1 MIKIIDKSVCENC
14 KVLSCSFLRTS
25 LTRNDFCKLSSETTV
40 CPTQILADGP
50 YESALSLGII
60 DKDASSKK
68 ICVDCGLC
76 VKNCAYSNL
85 AFSNDSFN
93 IDSDL
98 FAQLTEPQLKAVVTS
113 YLGFLFAFSANTN
126 RNRALQFDGF
136 ISSDSEERSFVEI
149 DWNNDS
155 LECSRRLLGD
165 ILTYRS
171 AVNINEGLMVLRDI
185 PALGSRDIYNVLE
198 KVNSFPTTN
207 NISIYITSI
216 PILRWLSLHSL
227 KTSFILSEIGYN
239 PLVETKETYLNRIN
253 SFFDNEHKI
262 INI

>member
-1 MIKIIDKSVCENC
+1 MIKILDKSICQDC
-14 KVLSCSFLRTS
+14 KIFSCSFLRTS
-25 LTRNDFCKLSSETTV
+25 LTRHDFCKLTSETTV
-40 CPTQILADGP
+40 CPTQILTDGP
-50 YESALSLGII
+50 YESAYTTGVI

-68 ICVDCGLC
+68 VCIGCGLC

-85 AFSNDSFN
+85 VFSEDSFN
-93 IDSDL
+93 IDTDL

-136 ISSDSEERSFVEI
+136 ISSESENRAFVEI

-171 AVNINEGLMVLRDI
+171 AVNINEGLIVLRDI
-185 PALGSRDIYNVLE
+185 PSLGSRDIYNVLE
-198 KVNSFPTTN
+198 KIKAFPTTS

-216 PILRWLSLHSL
+216 PILRWLALHST
-227 KTSFILSEIGYN
+227 KTSFNLSEIGYN
-239 PLVETKETYLNRIN
+239 PLSDTKESYLIRL
-253 SFFDNEHKI
+253 NEYFGPENKI
-262 INI
+262 SNI

>member
-1 MIKIIDKSVCENC
+1 MIKILDNSICQNC

-25 LTRNDFCKLSSETTV
+25 LTRNDFCKLTSETTV
-40 CPTQILADGP
+40 CPTQILTDGP
-50 YESALSLGII
+50 YESAYTSGII
-60 DKDASSKK
+60 DKDASTKK
-68 ICVDCGLC
+68 ICVGCGLC

-85 AFSNDSFN
+85 IFSSDTFN
-93 IDSDL
+93 IETEL

-136 ISSDSEERSFVEI
+136 ISSESEERAFVEI

-171 AVNINEGLMVLRDI
+171 AVNINKGLIVLRDI

-198 KVNSFPTTN
+198 KVKSFPTTN

-216 PILRWLSLHSL
+216 PILRWLTLHSL
-227 KTSFILSEIGYN
+227 KDSFTISEIGYN
-239 PLVETKETYLNRIN
+239 PLSEYKEDYLLRLNN
-253 SFFDNEHKI
+253 YFDNDHQI
-262 INI
+262 DNI

>member
-1 MIKIIDKSVCENC
+1 MIKILDNNICQNC
-14 KVLSCSFLRTS
+14 KILSCSFLRTS
-25 LTRNDFCKLSSETTV
+25 LTRHDFCKLTSETTV
-40 CPTQILADGP
+40 CPTQILTDGP
-50 YESALSLGII
+50 YESAYTSGVI
-60 DKDASSKK
+60 DKDASTKK
-68 ICVDCGLC
+68 ICVGCGLC

-85 AFSNDSFN
+85 KFSSDTFN
-93 IDSDL
+93 IDTGL

-136 ISSDSEERSFVEI
+136 ISSDSEERAFVEI

-171 AVNINEGLMVLRDI
+171 AINITEGLIVLRDI

-198 KVNSFPTTN
+198 KVKLFPSTK

-216 PILRWLSLHSL
+216 PILRWLTLHSV
-227 KTSFILSEIGYN
+227 KDSFTISDIGYN
-239 PLVETKETYLNRIN
+239 PLSESKEEYVLRLNT
-253 SFFDNEHKI
+253 FLDTDHQI
-262 INI
+262 IDI